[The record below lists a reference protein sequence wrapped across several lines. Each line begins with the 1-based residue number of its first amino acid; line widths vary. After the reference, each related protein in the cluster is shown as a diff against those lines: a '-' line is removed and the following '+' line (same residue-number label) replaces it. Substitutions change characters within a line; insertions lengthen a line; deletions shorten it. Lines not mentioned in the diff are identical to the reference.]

1 MNANNYSRDQ
11 VRDIIASV
19 MGKVGNAQS
28 KPMQHIHDEL
38 SALANAID
46 NMHNEILA
54 TRSHDVGGKYI
65 PTATDE
71 LDAIIG
77 ATEDASATIMDSCE
91 AIQGVADG
99 VDDAAKAKIYDETTK
114 IFEACSFQDITG
126 QRISKVV
133 KTLREIE
140 DAVDKLL
147 QLFGP
152 TDKEKI
158 PEKIDNR
165 TEDEKLLNGPQM
177 DGEGVSQDD
186 IDKLLAE
193 FD

>member
-1 MNANNYSRDQ
+1 MNANSYSRDQ
-11 VRDIIASV
+11 VRNIISSV
-19 MGKVGNAQS
+19 MGKVDNTQS
-28 KPMQHIHDEL
+28 QPMRHIHDEL
-38 SALANAID
+38 STLAKVID
-46 NMHNEILA
+46 NMHSEILA
-54 TRSHDVGGKYI
+54 TRSHDVGDKHI
-65 PTATDE
+65 PSATDE

-91 AIQGVADG
+91 AIQMIANDVENG
-99 VDDAAKAKIYDETTK
+99 AKAKIYDETTK

-140 DAVDKLL
+140 DTVDKLL
-147 QLFGP
+147 QLFG
-152 TDKEKI
+152 TADKEKI
-158 PEKIDNR
+158 PEKVDTR
-165 TEDEKLLNGPQM
+165 SEDEKLLNGPQM